1 MITQNGTTQKSLA
14 FRPKDGSFEVTDAA
28 IRRDPE
34 YISNISE
41 LWAGHTSRNRFVKE
55 FIEKLRSSI

>member
-1 MITQNGTTQKSLA
+1 MITQTKKSLA

-41 LWAGHTSRNRFVKE
+41 LWAGHTSRNRFVSDR
-55 FIEKLRSSI
+55 LYDLQNYPNAR